1 MRKITFF
8 IFCLMPV
15 CLQAQK
21 EHLKPTLI
29 DNTDKTGW
37 IYLNPEK
44 APGLRG
50 DHYLFSQWKTARV
63 VFKNELV
70 KEGLLVNYNL
80 LEDALEIA
88 TNEGVKVVPEGYVL
102 TWEVDGRVYASLASF
117 KDSCIPVQKDYAE
130 ILSDRHDLILL
141 KIHGVERK
149 NPSYNE
155 KLGIG
160 DDNYRM
166 IKSEKIFLLYRG
178 HCREI
183 NGNASKRKRLILELL
198 DDRQVSKIIEQQDL
212 NLKEES
218 DLIRLLEQI
227 TQDM

>member
-1 MRKITFF
+1 
-8 IFCLMPV
+8 MPV

-37 IYLNPEK
+37 IYLNPEEE
-44 APGLRG
+44 PGLRG
-50 DHYLFSQWKTARV
+50 DYYLFSQWKTARV
-63 VFKNELV
+63 VFENELV

-88 TNEGVKVVPEGYVL
+88 TNEGVKIVPEGYVL
-102 TWEVDGRVYASLASF
+102 TWEVDNRTYVSLASF
-117 KDSCIPVQKDYAE
+117 KDPCLPVQKDYAE
-130 ILSDRHDLILL
+130 ILCDRDGLL
-141 KIHGVERK
+141 LLRIHEVEQK
-149 NPSYNE
+149 NPSYHE

-178 HCREI
+178 QCREI
-183 NGNASKRKRLILELL
+183 IGNASKRKRLINELL
-198 DDRQVSKIIEQQDL
+198 DDRQISKIIDQQDL

>member
-1 MRKITFF
+1 MRTITFF
-8 IFCLMPV
+8 VFCLVPV

-44 APGLRG
+44 EPGLRG
-50 DHYLFSQWKTARV
+50 DYYLFSQWQTARV
-63 VFKNELV
+63 VFRNELV

-102 TWEVDGRVYASLASF
+102 TWDVDNRTYVSLASF
-117 KDSCIPVQKDYAE
+117 KDPCLPAQKDYAE

-141 KIHGVERK
+141 KIHGIERK

-166 IKSEKIFLLYRG
+166 IKSENIFLLYRG
-178 HCREI
+178 QCREI
-183 NGNASKRKRLILELL
+183 IGNASKRKRLILELL
-198 DDRQVSKIIEQQDL
+198 DNRQIAEIIHQQDL
-212 NLKEES
+212 NLKDES
-218 DLIRLLEQI
+218 DLIRLLAQI
-227 TQDM
+227 SPDM